1 MLTMIV
7 GLGFNSGW
15 AVALVPSML
24 LGLVLLALLVRRGQI
39 RQYASSHRELA
50 HAKERGSHQARL
62 QHPDI
67 DLSKCIGCGSCVR
80 ACPED
85 GVLDLLHGQAVVV
98 HGARCVGH
106 GACAAACPTGAI
118 ALTLGDLTTRQDLPA
133 LSEELGAVGVPGL
146 FLAGELTGFALV
158 RTAVGQGVAVADAV
172 VQRMASAKPAPKR
185 VPVLAGGGEETET
198 DAPMLDLV
206 IVGAGPGG
214 LACSLR
220 AKEKGLSFVTLEQE
234 QRIGGTVAAY
244 PRKKMVMTQPVELPL
259 HGRLPR
265 LTYQKEELVELWQQV
280 SEANDLPIRLGV
292 RLVDLAREE
301 DGTFAVTTSGGV
313 FHTRNVCLAL
323 GRRGSPR
330 KLGVPG
336 EDLQKVSY
344 SLLDAESYKNH
355 RILVVGGG
363 DSAVE
368 AALGLAEQPGNS
380 VTLSYRRAEFTRLKS
395 RNETRIQR
403 AIAEERVSV
412 LMESEVLSITPDQVR
427 LKVAGGRVQDLPND
441 DVFIFAGGDPP
452 FALLERAGVSFDP
465 KDRPPPP
472 EIAHRSTA
480 LLRAIS
486 LAFLFAVVLAVWA
499 VWFRGYYAMESHLRA
514 VSTLHPL
521 LRPAGPVGLAAG
533 LIACS
538 LFAWNLMYLVK
549 RSSRAGKR
557 IPGTLRTWL
566 GSHVFTGLMAL
577 LCVLA
582 HAGFSARPT
591 VGGHAMVALLV
602 VVATGLIGR
611 YLYAF
616 IPHAANGTE
625 SGLEDLRGQLAS
637 VSAEWDRDGRGFGT
651 RVREHVE
658 DLIAVGRW
666 HPGLFSRIGALVSG
680 QVKLRRSLN
689 QLRHQGHREGIPA
702 REVRHILMLARRAY
716 NLTLLV
722 THYEEIRAV
731 LSSWRYFHRWLGVLL
746 VLLAIVHIITAI
758 RYADIRLHEMVF
770 FWERAP

>member
-1 MLTMIV
+1 MIV
-7 GLGFNSGW
+7 GLSLNFGW
-15 AVALVPSML
+15 IAALVPSMV
-24 LGLVLLALLVRRGQI
+24 LGLLLLALLVRRGQM
-39 RQYASSHRELA
+39 RQYAASHQQLVQ
-50 HAKERGSHQARL
+50 AKERGSHQARL

-118 ALTLGDLTTRQDLPA
+118 ALTLGDLSTRQDLPA

-158 RTAVGQGVAVADAV
+158 RTAVGQGVAVADV
-172 VQRMASAKPAPKR
+172 VAHRIASAKKTPAG
-185 VPVLAGGGEETET
+185 VAVLAGAGEEHAAE
-198 DAPMLDLV
+198 PEVLDLLV
-206 IVGAGPGG
+206 VGAGPGG

-220 AKEKGLSFVTLEQE
+220 AKELGLSFVTIEQE
-234 QRIGGTVAAY
+234 HRLGGTVAAY

-259 HGRLPR
+259 HGRLPK
-265 LTYQKEELVELWQQV
+265 LTYQKEELIDLWNRV
-280 SEANDLPIRLGV
+280 ARENDLPIHLGV
-292 RLVDLAREE
+292 RLVDLARTEE
-301 DGTFAVTTSGGV
+301 GTFAVTTSGGV
-313 FHTRNVCLAL
+313 FHARNVCLAL

-336 EDLQKVSY
+336 EELQKVSY
-344 SLLDAESYKNH
+344 SLIDAESYSNQ
-355 RILVVGGG
+355 RILIVGGG

-368 AALGLAEQPGNS
+368 AALGLAEQQGNT
-380 VTLSYRRAEFTRLKS
+380 VTLSYRRNAFTRLKA

-403 AIAEERVSV
+403 AIAEERVLV
-412 LMESEVLSITPDQVR
+412 LLESEVISIEPDKVR
-427 LKVAGGRVQDLPND
+427 IRFAGGREQDVVND
-441 DVFIFAGGDPP
+441 AVFIFAGGDPP

-465 KDRPPPP
+465 KDRPAPA
-472 EIAHRSTA
+472 EIARRSTA

-486 LAFLFAVVLAVWA
+486 LAFFFAIVLTAWGI
-499 VWFRGYYAMESHLRA
+499 WFKGYYALETHLRS
-514 VSTLHPL
+514 VSSLHPL
-521 LRPAGPVGLAAG
+521 LRPGGPIGLAAG
-533 LIACS
+533 LVACG
-538 LFAWNLMYLVK
+538 LFLWNLMYLVK
-549 RSSRAGKR
+549 RSTRMGKR

-566 GSHVFTGLMAL
+566 GSHVFTGIMAL

-591 VGGHAMVALLV
+591 VGGHALAALLV

-625 SGLEDLRGQLAS
+625 SGLDDLRGQLAS

-651 RVREHVE
+651 RVRENIE

-666 HPGLFSRIGALVSG
+666 HPGLMARLGALIRG
-680 QVKLRRSLN
+680 QWQLRRSLHR
-689 QLRHQGHREGIPA
+689 LRHRGLREGIPD
-702 REVRHILMLARRAY
+702 REVRHVLMLARRAY

-722 THYEEIRAV
+722 AHYEEIRAV

-746 VLLAIVHIITAI
+746 VLLAIVHIITAVK
-758 RYADIRLHEMVF
+758 YADIRLNEMVF
-770 FWERAP
+770 FWEKAP